1 MHNVKEYLR
10 TMSNEVDISKGIKK
24 NQMEILEFTIIDMKN
39 L

>member
-1 MHNVKEYLR
+1 
-10 TMSNEVDISKGIKK
+10 MSNEVDISKGIKK